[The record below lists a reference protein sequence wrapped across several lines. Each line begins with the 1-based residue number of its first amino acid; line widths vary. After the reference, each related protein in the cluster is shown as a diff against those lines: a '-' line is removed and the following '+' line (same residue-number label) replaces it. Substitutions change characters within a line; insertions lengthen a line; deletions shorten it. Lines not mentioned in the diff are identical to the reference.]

1 MMRVAVIDD
10 EPLARDGVIARLS
23 QHADIEVVA
32 QYGNGTA
39 ALAGLRAAPPELIFI
54 DIQMPGLNGL
64 EVLAALP
71 AAQRPLAIL
80 LTAHQQFALQAF
92 ALQAVDYLLKP
103 VDEER
108 FAEALDRARQMLEWR
123 RRDAGIVDAAAPA
136 PEARLAARFAVRIG
150 RNEVYVDANDVEWI
164 QADGDYASL
173 HAKGRVY
180 PLRESLHRLTR
191 RLDPDRYVRV
201 HRSTIVRVDQVAEL
215 RQLINRDAVLRL
227 RDGTPVRVSRTYI
240 DRLTALLREVDKKP

>member
-1 MMRVAVIDD
+1 MIRVAVIDD
-10 EPLARDGVIARLS
+10 EPLARDGVVARLS
-23 QHADIEVVA
+23 EHADIEVVA
-32 QYGNGTA
+32 QYGDGAA
-39 ALAGLRAAPPELIFI
+39 ALAGLAEAPPELIFV
-54 DIQMPGLNGL
+54 DIQMPGLSGL
-64 EVLAALP
+64 ELLAALP
-71 AAQRPLAIL
+71 PTQRPLAIL

-108 FAEALDRARQMLEWR
+108 FAEALDRARQVLEWR
-123 RRDAGIVDAAAPA
+123 RRDASTADAAEAA
-136 PEARLAARFAVRIG
+136 AEARIATRFAVRIG
-150 RNEVYVDANDVEWI
+150 RNEVYIDAKDVEWI

-173 HAKGRVY
+173 HVNGRIY

-227 RDGTPVRVSRTYI
+227 RDGTPIRVSRTYI
-240 DRLTALLREVDKKP
+240 DRLTALLREAREKR